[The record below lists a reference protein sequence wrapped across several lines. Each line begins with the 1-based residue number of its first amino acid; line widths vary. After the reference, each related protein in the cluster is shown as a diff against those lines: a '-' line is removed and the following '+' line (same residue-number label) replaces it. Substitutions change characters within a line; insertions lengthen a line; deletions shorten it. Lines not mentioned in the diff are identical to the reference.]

1 MEWSRSIA
9 DEGGVR
15 RFEVLI
21 PRPRRPGLIS
31 EVESRCARIGV
42 GCELGTRGQGSRT
55 GRLLILTVPAEADHH
70 GFAEL
75 SRWIYVQLGTRPFDP
90 AEAAAA
96 RERERQAAQ
105 AASRAWTTRELE
117 FVVGLLVR
125 REFLRGVEEICTAS
139 GARCEVQTRRER
151 LIRTTVVTVSG
162 PGAVVERTEAE
173 LLDWRRQFP
182 SGG

>member
-1 MEWSRSIA
+1 VEWSRSIA

-31 EVESRCARIGV
+31 EIESRCARIGV

-55 GRLLILTVPAEADHH
+55 GRLLILTVPAEADH
-70 GFAEL
+70 L
-75 SRWIYVQLGTRPFDP
+75 
-90 AEAAAA
+90 
-96 RERERQAAQ
+96 
-105 AASRAWTTRELE
+105 
-117 FVVGLLVR
+117 
-125 REFLRGVEEICTAS
+125 CTAS

-151 LIRTTVVTVSG
+151 LIRMTVVTVSG
-162 PGAVVERTEAE
+162 PGAVVERTEAQ